1 MNQVARYAFAALLI
15 LLETALFLALGRLLD
30 LERAPFLIFTPS
42 VLLAATFGGRGAGL
56 FATLLS
62 VVAAEVVF
70 LDNARSRWEPF
81 ELVRMVLFVISGIA
95 MSVMAGRLQ
104 QARARAEGRANAARA
119 RVDELAAARA
129 VAERHARD
137 AERRAAELDALFDVS
152 PVGLARADDPL
163 CHYISVNRNLA
174 SRLGVAS
181 SGNASLS
188 APDGD
193 RPPFRVTKF
202 DGTPLA
208 PHDLPLQTAARTKQP
223 VVDAEFAAIRDDGRV
238 VVMQAHAVPLLDE
251 HGESRGALGVFA
263 DISEQRRMAVEQHF
277 LAEASRLLSGSL
289 DYDETLRH
297 VAGLAVPAMA
307 DWSVL
312 DVVDADGQ
320 LTRLGLPHRD
330 DTAQAWL
337 DARPSLLPEGQGAPP
352 VTLTAIG
359 QPALLRQVN
368 DEVLRSLGA
377 APWQIEAARPLGVA
391 SALVVPLTLHGATV
405 GAFAWMRGHNRTP
418 FDERDLMLA
427 EEVGRRAAMAIEHA
441 RLYREA
447 QSANRL
453 KDEFVATLSHEL
465 RTPLNALLGWT
476 ELLRSGRLAP
486 ERTRE
491 AIDAIHRTALAQA
504 QLTNDLV
511 DVSRAVSGKF
521 RLRPQEVDV
530 AVVVRDTTETFRLAA
545 ESKGLRLTCD
555 VAPQLPRIVA
565 DPDRLRQIVYNLV
578 GNAVKF
584 TATGGVDVAARADG
598 DWLTLT
604 VRDTGIGIRAA
615 FLPYVF
621 DRFRQADGS
630 VSREFGGLGLG
641 LSIVR
646 ALVEL
651 HGGTVAAASEGEGR
665 GATFTVRMPVAPPQ
679 LRHAA
684 DAVGTQ
690 SA

>member
-1 MNQVARYAFAALLI
+1 MTALARYTFAALII
-15 LLETALFLALGRLLD
+15 LLETAVFLALGRLLELD
-30 LERAPFLIFTPS
+30 RAPFLLFTPS
-42 VLLAATFGGRGAGL
+42 VLLAAMLGGRNAGL
-56 FATLLS
+56 FATLLAIL
-62 VVAAEVVF
+62 AAEVVF
-70 LDNARSRWEPF
+70 LEEARSRWETF
-81 ELVRMVLFVISGIA
+81 EMVRMALFA
-95 MSVMAGRLQ
+95 MSGATISVMSGHLQ
-104 QARARAEGRANAARA
+104 KARARAESRAEAAGERA
-119 RVDELAAARA
+119 DELATARA
-129 VAERHARD
+129 V

-152 PVGLARADDPL
+152 PVGLARTDDPD
-163 CHYISVNRNLA
+163 CRHISVNRNLA
-174 SRLGVAS
+174 LRLGVS
-181 SGNASLS
+181 TSGNVSLS
-188 APDGD
+188 APSGD
-193 RPPFRVTKF
+193 QPPFRVTRF
-202 DGTPLA
+202 DGTPLT

-223 VVDAEFAAIRDDGRV
+223 VVDAEFAAVRADGRV

-251 HGESRGALGVFA
+251 RGEARGAIGVFT
-263 DISEQRRMAVEQHF
+263 DVSEQRRSAAEQHF
-277 LAEASRLLSGSL
+277 LAEASRQLSASL
-289 DYDETLRH
+289 DYEETLRR
-297 VAGLAVPAMA
+297 VAALAVPEMA

-320 LTRLGLPHRD
+320 LTRLGSVHRD
-330 DTAQAWL
+330 AAAQAWL
-337 DARPSLLPEGQGAPP
+337 DTRPSLRADGDGTPP
-352 VTLTAIG
+352 LTLTAIA
-359 QPALLRQVN
+359 QPSLIRQV
-368 DEVLRSLGA
+368 DDDVLRGLGA
-377 APWQIEAARPLGVA
+377 AQWQIDAARPLGVA
-391 SALVVPLTLHGATV
+391 SALVVPLTLHGTTV
-405 GAFAWMRGHNRTP
+405 GAFAWMRGRDRTP
-418 FDERDLMLA
+418 FDERDLTFA
-427 EEVGRRAAMAIEHA
+427 EEVGRRATMAIEHA

-521 RLRPQEVDV
+521 RLRPEEVDV
-530 AVVVRDTTETFRLAA
+530 ASVVRDATETFRLAA
-545 ESKGLRLTCD
+545 ESKGLRLTCE
-555 VAPQLPRIVA
+555 VSPKVPRIVA

-584 TATGGVDVAARADG
+584 TAAGAVEVLACGDP
-598 DWLTLT
+598 DWLVLT
-604 VRDTGIGIRAA
+604 VRDTGIGIRPS

-651 HGGTVAAASEGEGR
+651 HGGTIVAASDGDGQ
-665 GATFTVRMPVAPPQ
+665 GAAFTVRMPVAPPHA
-679 LRHAA
+679 RHSA
-684 DAVGTQ
+684 DPVGLQ
-690 SA
+690 SV

>member
-1 MNQVARYAFAALLI
+1 MNPLARYTFAALLI
-15 LLETALFLALGRLLD
+15 LLETLVFLSLGRLLD
-30 LERAPFLIFTPS
+30 LDRAPFLLFTPS
-42 VLLAATFGGRGAGL
+42 VLLAAMLGGRDAGL
-56 FATLLS
+56 FATLLG
-62 VVAAEVVF
+62 VLAAEVVF
-70 LDNARSRWEPF
+70 REESRSRWETF
-81 ELVRMVLFVISGIA
+81 EIVRMTLFAVSGATISI
-95 MSVMAGRLQ
+95 MSGHLQ
-104 QARARAEGRANAARA
+104 KARARAESRADRA
-119 RVDELAAARA
+119 GERADELAAARA
-129 VAERHARD
+129 I

-152 PVGLARADDPL
+152 PVGLARTDDPD
-163 CHYISVNRNLA
+163 CRYISVNRSLA
-174 SRLGVAS
+174 ARLGVPATT
-181 SGNASLS
+181 NVSLS
-188 APDGD
+188 APRPD
-193 RPPFRVTKF
+193 RPPFRVTRF
-202 DGTPLA
+202 DGTPLT
-208 PHDLPLQTAARTKQP
+208 PDDLPLQTAPRTKQP
-223 VVDAEFAAIRDDGRV
+223 VVDAEFAAVRDDGRV

-251 HGESRGALGVFA
+251 RGAARGAIGVFN
-263 DISEQRRMAVEQHF
+263 DISEQRRTAAEQQF
-277 LAEASRLLSGSL
+277 LAEASRQLSASL
-289 DYDETLRH
+289 DYEETLRR
-297 VAGLAVPAMA
+297 VAGLAVPEMA

-320 LTRLGLPHRD
+320 LTRLGSVHRD
-330 DTAQAWL
+330 AAAQAWL
-337 DARPSLLPEGQGAPP
+337 EARPSLRAEGEGAPAL
-352 VTLTAIG
+352 TLTAIAR
-359 QPALLRQVN
+359 PSLMREVN
-368 DEVLRSLGA
+368 DDVLRALGA
-377 APWQIEAARPLGVA
+377 AQWQIEAARPLGVA

-405 GAFAWMRGHNRTP
+405 GAVAWMRGPERTP
-418 FDERDLMLA
+418 FDERDLTLA
-427 EEVGRRAAMAIEHA
+427 EEAGRRAAMAIEHA

-521 RLRPQEVDV
+521 RLRPEDVDI
-530 AVVVRDTTETFRLAA
+530 ASVVRDTTETFRLAA
-545 ESKGLRLTCD
+545 ESKGLRLTCE
-555 VAPQLPRIVA
+555 VSPKVGRIVA

-584 TATGGVDVAARADG
+584 TTTGAVDVTACGDA
-598 DWLTLT
+598 DWLVLT
-604 VRDTGIGIRAA
+604 VRDTGIGIRPS

-651 HGGTVAAASEGEGR
+651 HGGTIVAASEGEGK
-665 GATFTVRMPVAPPQ
+665 GATFTVRMPVALPQ
-679 LRHAA
+679 PRHAA
-684 DAVGTQ
+684 DPVGLQ
-690 SA
+690 SV